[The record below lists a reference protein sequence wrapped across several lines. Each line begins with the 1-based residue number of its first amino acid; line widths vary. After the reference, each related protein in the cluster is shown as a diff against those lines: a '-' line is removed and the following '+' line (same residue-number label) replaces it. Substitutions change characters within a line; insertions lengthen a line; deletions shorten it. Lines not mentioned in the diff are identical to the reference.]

1 MRGNAQVNDTE
12 WMKKKKKKKTED
24 QSAATSIPVCLS
36 LDPSGSTWENLYLYL
51 YSSHSQCQRATG
63 AKERSF
69 AQSSPNLLQPL
80 YSTALIRF
88 DKRGCCDGRERRE
101 STSITEAEEVEVTG
115 RQSLQLISSFVSWM
129 DTTHN
134 TALNRYR
141 EWPQGKGTLQT
152 QFQEKG
158 SEAIH
163 RRWPLQQQ
171 QHCLRENLWCHHT
184 IRRKFPVTAEKQE
197 R

>member
-1 MRGNAQVNDTE
+1 MGERG
-12 WMKKKKKKKTED
+12 
-24 QSAATSIPVCLS
+24 
-36 LDPSGSTWENLYLYL
+36 
-51 YSSHSQCQRATG
+51 
-63 AKERSF
+63 
-69 AQSSPNLLQPL
+69 
-80 YSTALIRF
+80 
-88 DKRGCCDGRERRE
+88 E

-171 QHCLRENLWCHHT
+171 QHCLRENLQSYDA
-184 IRRKFPVTAEKQE
+184 IIP
-197 R
+197 